1 LISILT
7 ECYVGRGIFIFSVR
21 NIKEVVFIYKY
32 TIVVYNVISSLYI
45 KPIFIEKL
53 IVTLQQKQEGMCRQ
67 PIETISVAN
76 VILSLLDTQEKH
88 HPPKK
93 NTRKYNKQNTTPI
106 KRKKIN
112 TKTRKIK

>member
-1 LISILT
+1 MLCW
-7 ECYVGRGIFIFSVR
+7 ERYFYFSVR

-93 NTRKYNKQNTTPI
+93 IQENTTNKTPPPL
-106 KRKKIN
+106 KEKK
-112 TKTRKIK
+112 

>member
-1 LISILT
+1 ML
-7 ECYVGRGIFIFSVR
+7 CWKRYFYFSVR

-76 VILSLLDTQEKH
+76 VILSLLDTQE
-88 HPPKK
+88 
-93 NTRKYNKQNTTPI
+93 NTTPQKI
-106 KRKKIN
+106 QENTTNKTPPALKK
-112 TKTRKIK
+112 K

>member
-1 LISILT
+1 MLCW
-7 ECYVGRGIFIFSVR
+7 ERYFYFSVR

-88 HPPKK
+88 HPPPKK
-93 NTRKYNKQNTTPI
+93 Y
-106 KRKKIN
+106 KKIQQ
-112 TKTRKIK
+112 TKHHPH

>member
-1 LISILT
+1 MLCW
-7 ECYVGRGIFIFSVR
+7 ERYFYFSVR

-93 NTRKYNKQNTTPI
+93 IQENTT
-106 KRKKIN
+106 N
-112 TKTRKIK
+112 KTPPPLKEK